1 MLKTTFRNGTK
12 DITLEEA
19 IDAYRY
25 GIALEVND
33 GKDIT
38 VVIEK
43 EPISPPA
50 K

>member
-1 MLKTTFRNGTK
+1 MKWKNSTK
-12 DITLEEA
+12 DLTLEEA
-19 IDAYRY
+19 IDAYKH

-33 GKDIT
+33 GRDIT

-43 EPISPPA
+43 EPIRRQA

>member
-1 MLKTTFRNGTK
+1 MKWKNSTK
-12 DITLEEA
+12 DLTLEEA
-19 IDAYRY
+19 IDAYKH

-33 GKDIT
+33 GRDIT

-43 EPISPPA
+43 EPIRRQT

>member
-1 MLKTTFRNGTK
+1 MLKTTYRNGTK

-33 GKDIT
+33 GKDIA

-43 EPISPPA
+43 EPTTDQV

>member
-1 MLKTTFRNGTK
+1 MLKTTYRNGTK

-19 IDAYRY
+19 IDAYRH

-43 EPISPPA
+43 EPTTDQV

>member
-1 MLKTTFRNGTK
+1 MKVIWENSTK
-12 DITLEEA
+12 DLTLKQA
-19 IDAYRY
+19 VDAYRH

-38 VVIEK
+38 VVIEE
-43 EPISPPA
+43 EPIRRQT